1 MTRKQIKT
9 YENEDIAD
17 NRQVM
22 LEDRLQDIDNLKKIT
37 FEDEQI
43 DTLGAKYLKMVHC
56 VSFSDLSVYT
66 VESPVSEHGRPEVL
80 EAKNIEIN
88 NFLDYDV
95 FEEVEDKGQQT
106 IGSHWGSYL

>member
-1 MTRKQIKT
+1 MAAFHVKRFKLTRKQIKT

-22 LEDRLQDIDNLKKIT
+22 LEDGLQDIDNLKKIT

-43 DTLGAKYLKMVHC
+43 DTLGAKYLKMVHY
-56 VSFSDLSVYT
+56 VSFSDLCL
-66 VESPVSEHGRPEVL
+66 HCRIANIRAWRPEVL

-95 FEEVEDKGQQT
+95 FEEVED
-106 IGSHWGSYL
+106 

>member
-1 MTRKQIKT
+1 MAAFHVKRFKLTRKQIKT

-22 LEDRLQDIDNLKKIT
+22 LEDGLQDIDNLKNIS

-43 DTLGAKYLKMVHC
+43 DTLGAKYLKMVHY

-66 VESPVSEHGRPEVL
+66 VESPISEHGDLKSWKQR
-80 EAKNIEIN
+80 I
-88 NFLDYDV
+88 
-95 FEEVEDKGQQT
+95 
-106 IGSHWGSYL
+106 

>member
-22 LEDRLQDIDNLKKIT
+22 LEDGLQDVDNLKKIT

-43 DTLGAKYLKMVHC
+43 DTLGAKYLKMVHYS
-56 VSFSDLSVYT
+56 SFSDLSVYT
-66 VESPVSEHGRPEVL
+66 VESPISEHGDLKSWKQR
-80 EAKNIEIN
+80 I
-88 NFLDYDV
+88 
-95 FEEVEDKGQQT
+95 
-106 IGSHWGSYL
+106 